1 MSTVA
6 ALLYGFELLWYIVWK
21 QIRNKLKVAE
31 NIRGLKKGEQ
41 NMSECHFSI
50 FATLSTYKLSIFAKA
65 LKAFCVSFACLH
77 YRGQN
82 FHLCLCQEFV
92 SRPSLRSAGPW
103 CIQSSLYQC
112 KFISIKESFI
122 YQIGKWAVKRAW
134 HSLCAELFS
143 LDT

>member
-50 FATLSTYKLSIFAKA
+50 FATLST
-65 LKAFCVSFACLH
+65 
-77 YRGQN
+77 
-82 FHLCLCQEFV
+82 
-92 SRPSLRSAGPW
+92 
-103 CIQSSLYQC
+103 
-112 KFISIKESFI
+112 
-122 YQIGKWAVKRAW
+122 
-134 HSLCAELFS
+134 
-143 LDT
+143 